1 MKISYKWLKDYIPT
15 DLNPETVSELL
26 TSTGLEVEGLESYE
40 SLEGGLKGVVSGLV
54 LTCEKHPDADKLSV
68 TTVDVGTGEPLS
80 IVCGAP
86 NVRAGQKVLVATVGT
101 DLPDGNGG
109 TFTIKK
115 SKIRGEVSEGMIC
128 AEDELGLGDSHD
140 GIMVLDE
147 QVTIGLDAADIFEIY
162 RDQIFEIG
170 LTPNR
175 SDANGHI
182 GVARDLMAVMRV
194 HHGSAL
200 GLNYP
205 DTSQFVHSTDPPPIE
220 VEVRNQEA
228 CPRYCGLTLKNIQ
241 VKDSPKWLKDRLEAI
256 GQRSLNNVVDITNFI
271 LHEYG
276 QPLHAFDADKIN
288 GQRVVVATL
297 ENDRSFQSLDEVE
310 RKLDAE
316 DLMICDGEL
325 NPMCMAGVFGGIASG
340 VTKTTNRIF
349 LESAHFSPTGIRRSS
364 TRHQLRTDAAR
375 CFEKG
380 TDPNICVEALKR
392 AALLLQE
399 YAGAEVEGSI
409 IDVYP
414 HPIEEATVRLS
425 TKYFNNITGL
435 SLQGEE
441 IAHILWILEMK
452 NKLEGDEI
460 IIQVPTNKPDVTR
473 PADIVEEVLR
483 IYGLDNVPVSN
494 KFTFSASI
502 KDQPDA
508 NELKDKLSD
517 FLSSRGFNEM
527 MAMSITQSGYFKEA
541 MPIPEDQLV
550 YINNTSNVHFDI
562 MRPDLLISGLEA
574 VAYNLNR
581 KQNRLRLFE
590 FGSSYLKVNEDYK
603 EQESLS
609 IILTG
614 DRYGLDWR
622 NTQSGKYD
630 FYDIKSEVGLVLE
643 RLGLDQWQ
651 TEEISD
657 HRFSYGVRYFRG
669 PMSIVSF
676 GKVQPVILKE
686 LGIKQDVFAAV
697 FDWKLVFK
705 AIKKNR
711 VYVQEI
717 SKFPEVSRD
726 LALVIDKKVSFAEV
740 ELLALKTEKKILN
753 RVQLFDVYENTAQL
767 GEDKKSYA
775 INFTL
780 ASSER
785 TLSEKDI
792 EGAMERLIKAF
803 ENQLEATIRK

>member
-1 MKISYKWLKDYIPT
+1 MKISYNWLKEYIHT
-15 DLNPETVSELL
+15 DLDPEKISELL
-26 TSTGLEVEGLESYE
+26 TSTGLEVEGLEQYE

-68 TTVDVGTGEPLS
+68 TTVDVGSGEPLS

-128 AEDELGLGDSHD
+128 AEDELGLGESHD

-147 QVTIGLDAADIFEIY
+147 KVAIGLDAAEIFEIY
-162 RDQIFEIG
+162 RDDIFEIG

-175 SDANGHI
+175 SDANGHL
-182 GVARDLMAVMRV
+182 GVARDLMAVLQL
-194 HHGSAL
+194 HHGSDQNL
-200 GLNYP
+200 KYP
-205 DTSQFVHSTDPPPIE
+205 ETSKFATSTADAPIG
-220 VEVRNQEA
+220 VEVRNVDA
-228 CPRYCGLTLKNIQ
+228 CPRYCGLTLKNIE
-241 VKDSPKWLKDRLEAI
+241 VKESPKWLKDRLEAI

-276 QPLHAFDADKIN
+276 QPLHAFDADKIK
-288 GQRVVVATL
+288 GHRVIVATL
-297 ENDRSFQSLDEVE
+297 ANDQPFQSLDEVE
-310 RKLDAE
+310 RKLHAE

-325 NPMCMAGVFGGIASG
+325 NPMCMAGVFGGIESG
-340 VTKTTNRIF
+340 VTEKTKRIF
-349 LESAHFSPTGIRRSS
+349 LESAHFSATGIRRTS

-380 TDPNICVEALKR
+380 TDPNICIEALKR

-409 IDVYP
+409 VDVYP
-414 HPIEEATVRLS
+414 APVEEATVNLS
-425 TKYFNNITGL
+425 IKYFNNITGL
-435 SLQGEE
+435 SLKGEE
-441 IAHILWILEMK
+441 ISRILSILEMK

-460 IIQVPTNKPDVTR
+460 IIRVPTNKPDVTR

-502 KDQPDA
+502 KEQPDA

-527 MAMSITQSGYFKEA
+527 MAMSITQSGYFREA

-550 YINNTSNVHFDI
+550 YINNTSNVHFDV
-562 MRPDLLISGLEA
+562 MRPDMLISGLEA

-590 FGSSYLKVNEDYK
+590 FGSSYQKVESEYA
-603 EQESLS
+603 ERESLALL
-609 IILTG
+609 LTG
-614 DRYGLDWR
+614 DRSGLDWR
-622 NTQSGKYD
+622 NQQTGKYD
-630 FYDIKSEVGLVLE
+630 FYDIKSEVSLVLE

-657 HRFSYGVRYFRG
+657 HRFSYGMRYFRG
-669 PMSIVSF
+669 PMSMVSF
-676 GKVQPVILKE
+676 GKVQPAILKE
-686 LGIKQDVFAAV
+686 MGIKQDVFAAV
-697 FDWKLVFK
+697 FDWKLLFK
-705 AIKKNR
+705 AIKKNK
-711 VYVQEI
+711 VTVSEI

-726 LALVIDKKVSFAEV
+726 LALVIDKGVSFAEV
-740 ELLALKTEKKILN
+740 ELLALKTEKKMLS
-753 RVQLFDVYENTAQL
+753 RVQLFDVYENASQL

-792 EGAMERLIKAF
+792 DGTMERLIKAF
-803 ENQLEATIRK
+803 ENQLGATIRK